1 MALLVLPLTSRASLI
16 DLTPKNGPTP
26 VTHGYPEFT
35 QEGKFD
41 LAKVRILGV
50 PAINVATL
58 VPLQESSSIGAS
70 VRARVI
76 EGNLRALYHPDQICS
91 WSERLSEGIL
101 NSILE
106 GKSQVCRAGERYG
119 LMRSNEPIALN
130 IVQENNG
137 LYEIS
142 VRVSGREAS
151 FPLLTITNADA
162 EINGLDEKALA
173 ELWRD
178 RLEKRL
184 NYARQV
190 YSPEQLQHRF
200 RLALL
205 MELLL
210 GVAVA
215 ATVLL
220 WNRLRQRTTRLQ
232 REHLERHQHHR
243 CSELRLHFEQALTI
257 AVLALML
264 TELVLMLAFGVM
276 AIPGQL
282 PLSMKLL
289 LQPLLAIAKFVFIS
303 FCAYLLRSLVTFLLR
318 QWSAAIDVPLQ
329 EQNRRQQRYRSLVR
343 ISHRLVNVAGI
354 LIVGFWIVLDVP
366 GVRSTSTSLLLAGGA
381 LLGALAFV
389 FQGLLRD
396 FSTGLLMLLEDR
408 CAIGDWIE
416 VDGIQGEVIDVGL
429 FSTQV
434 RCLDQRVNVVDNAS
448 IVQMRNHTKLRSG
461 SLITLLISHRQTD
474 LDVVYRVLAAEI
486 SDFKQD
492 PLWGSRLIADPI
504 LRGVKRTSALGVHMQ
519 ILLVTRAGEQ
529 WTTEREFQRRILK
542 ALHRR
547 GVDLADG
554 LEISP
559 SGLLPS
565 GAR

>member
-1 MALLVLPLTSRASLI
+1 MLPLASRASLI
-16 DLTPKNGPTP
+16 ELTPKSKPFP
-26 VTHGYPEFT
+26 ASPEHFEFT
-35 QEGKFD
+35 QEGKFE

-50 PAINVATL
+50 PAINVASL

-91 WSERLSEGIL
+91 WSERLSEVIL
-101 NSILE
+101 NSIL
-106 GKSQVCRAGERYG
+106 GGDSQVCRAGERYG
-119 LMRSNEPIALN
+119 LMRSDEPIKLDV
-130 IVQENNG
+130 IQENNG

-142 VRVSGREAS
+142 VRVAGRAAS

-173 ELWRD
+173 QLWRE

-184 NYARQV
+184 NYARRV
-190 YSPEQLQHRF
+190 YAPEQLQHRF

-215 ATVLL
+215 GTVLL

-232 REHLERHQHHR
+232 REHLERGQNR
-243 CSELRLHFEQALTI
+243 RSIEIRLHFEQALTI
-257 AVLALML
+257 GVLVLMV

-289 LQPLLAIAKFVFIS
+289 LQPLLAISKFILIS
-303 FCAYLLRSLVTFLLR
+303 FCAYLLRSLTTFLLR
-318 QWSAAIDVPLQ
+318 QWSADINVPLQ

-343 ISHRLVNVAGI
+343 ISQRLINVSGV
-354 LIVGFWIVLDVP
+354 LIVGFWIILDVP

-396 FSTGLLMLLEDR
+396 FSTGLLLLLEDR

-434 RCLDQRVNVVDNAS
+434 RCLDQRVNVIDNAS

-486 SDFKQD
+486 SEFRQD

-547 GVDLADG
+547 GIDLADG

-559 SGLLPS
+559 STLLPS

>member
-35 QEGKFD
+35 QEGKFE

-257 AVLALML
+257 AVLA
-264 TELVLMLAFGVM
+264 
-276 AIPGQL
+276 
-282 PLSMKLL
+282 
-289 LQPLLAIAKFVFIS
+289 
-303 FCAYLLRSLVTFLLR
+303 
-318 QWSAAIDVPLQ
+318 
-329 EQNRRQQRYRSLVR
+329 
-343 ISHRLVNVAGI
+343 
-354 LIVGFWIVLDVP
+354 
-366 GVRSTSTSLLLAGGA
+366 
-381 LLGALAFV
+381 
-389 FQGLLRD
+389 
-396 FSTGLLMLLEDR
+396 
-408 CAIGDWIE
+408 
-416 VDGIQGEVIDVGL
+416 
-429 FSTQV
+429 
-434 RCLDQRVNVVDNAS
+434 
-448 IVQMRNHTKLRSG
+448 
-461 SLITLLISHRQTD
+461 
-474 LDVVYRVLAAEI
+474 
-486 SDFKQD
+486 
-492 PLWGSRLIADPI
+492 
-504 LRGVKRTSALGVHMQ
+504 
-519 ILLVTRAGEQ
+519 
-529 WTTEREFQRRILK
+529 
-542 ALHRR
+542 
-547 GVDLADG
+547 
-554 LEISP
+554 
-559 SGLLPS
+559 
-565 GAR
+565 